1 MKKRIAIIT
10 DIHGNV
16 EALKSILNDI
26 EKNNVDDIICLGDTI
41 GLGPNSKECIDL
53 LISNNIKMILGNHE
67 LYLLKG
73 PNIDSLIGTEEREYY
88 KWVKDS
94 LSKREV
100 DYIKKCPLYLKYN
113 DIISDKDIIFCH
125 YLIKD
130 EKSDFPF
137 ETDSLKNN
145 VNLWIKYNNTNVIYF
160 VGHLHNYFDPNEVEG
175 ISDDYIEDIM
185 TLPNIYVVGS
195 AGCSHDDMVAYT
207 ILDIDKSIQI
217 KNIKVKFDRE
227 VFVNKLLSM
236 EFPDKKNILKIFYGI
251 DKDM

>member
-113 DIISDKDIIFCH
+113 DIISDKDIIF
-125 YLIKD
+125 
-130 EKSDFPF
+130 
-137 ETDSLKNN
+137 
-145 VNLWIKYNNTNVIYF
+145 VI
-160 VGHLHNYFDPNEVEG
+160 
-175 ISDDYIEDIM
+175 I
-185 TLPNIYVVGS
+185 
-195 AGCSHDDMVAYT
+195 
-207 ILDIDKSIQI
+207 
-217 KNIKVKFDRE
+217 
-227 VFVNKLLSM
+227 
-236 EFPDKKNILKIFYGI
+236 
-251 DKDM
+251 